1 MRAHMCACVL
11 HISVPRL
18 CNRIDVGASRTHG
31 RFARNTRRCVWN
43 RAFPSDLRQRGCD
56 WARPG
61 RAPLS
66 ARTRSPLRVAAGGR
80 ALRPGRALDLPFNT
94 CGPSDKLVAS
104 SGPPANRGGPRP
116 SAGSLRGRDCA
127 WTRCR
132 LVSAMP
138 CLPSV
143 GGPTP
148 REQRC
153 TSLTEKVFLFFL
165 FNVV

>member
-1 MRAHMCACVL
+1 MRAHVCACVL

-18 CNRIDVGASRTHG
+18 CNRVDVGSSRTHG

-56 WARPG
+56 WAWPG

-66 ARTRSPLRVAAGGR
+66 ARTRSPLRAAAGGR

-104 SGPPANRGGPRP
+104 SGPPANRGGASAISRVSERTRLRLDTMPPRFGDTVP
-116 SAGSLRGRDCA
+116 PICGRSHPA
-127 WTRCR
+127 
-132 LVSAMP
+132 
-138 CLPSV
+138 
-143 GGPTP
+143 
-148 REQRC
+148 
-153 TSLTEKVFLFFL
+153 
-165 FNVV
+165 